1 MHIRQRTRQR
11 IATGLMILFLALALV
26 PIYQILAKMSP
37 GGRFVQLCSAM
48 GIQTVWVADE
58 PDGGGLPLLKANAKA
73 NSVMGAELV
82 GASGSASAAAKS
94 APNLSSPSSI
104 YSPFGSCEFCWTSVL
119 ATVLPLALVLFFGL
133 PTVQLVAPVSQT
145 QAFQSFLR
153 QWHARPRAPPIA
165 F

>member
-37 GGRFVQLCSAM
+37 GGRFVRLCSAM

-58 PDGGGLPLLKANAKA
+58 PDGVGLALLKTNFKA
-73 NSVMGAELV
+73 DSITSGAEYA
-82 GASGSASAAAKS
+82 GASSNTTAATKTP
-94 APNLSSPSSI
+94 PNLS
-104 YSPFGSCEFCWTSVL
+104 SPFGSCEFCWTSAL
-119 ATVLPLALVLFFGL
+119 AMVLPLAIMLFFGL
-133 PTVQLVAPVSQT
+133 PQARFFLPIYQA

-153 QWHARPRAPPIA
+153 QWHASPRAPPTFSLI
-165 F
+165 

>member
-1 MHIRQRTRQR
+1 MYFRKNTQKQ

-48 GIQTVWVADE
+48 GIQTVWVAD
-58 PDGGGLPLLKANAKA
+58 DSGGNLLMLSAKSTLNADV
-73 NSVMGAELV
+73 S
-82 GASGSASAAAKS
+82 GASSATTKTP
-94 APNLSSPSSI
+94 PNLS
-104 YSPFGSCEFCWTSVL
+104 SPFGSCEFCWTSVL

-133 PTVQLVAPVSQT
+133 PTAQFVAPVPQT
-145 QAFQSFLR
+145 QIFQSFLR
-153 QWHARPRAPPIA
+153 QWHARPRAPPFA